1 MTKKQKIILIGLV
14 LIVLFVLFLPKI
26 LHNSQNAQVCF
37 RENCFYA
44 ELAMTDAQRTKG
56 LMYIEHLDENKGM
69 LFIFDEENIYPFWM
83 KNTLIPLDMIWI
95 SKNNEVVFIEKNALP
110 CQENICYNIE
120 PNRPA
125 IYMLEINAGMVD
137 KMGISL
143 GDLIILKNI

>member
-143 GDLIILKNI
+143 GDLINLKNI

>member
-95 SKNNEVVFIEKNALP
+95 NKNNEIVFIKKNALP

-143 GDLIILKNI
+143 GDLINFKNI

>member
-14 LIVLFVLFLPKI
+14 LIVLFVLFLTKI

>member
-110 CQENICYNIE
+110 CQKNICYNIE

-143 GDLIILKNI
+143 GDLINLKNI